1 MQITQYPEGELLEL
15 RLHGRIDAG
24 WGEHLSTTIEKA
36 VRAGSHRIALNC
48 SEVNY
53 ISSLGIGVIVSQ
65 YNMLKSVNGSLVVT
79 QPSKF
84 MRHILTTVGLAGT
97 LIDDAVEVTPVA
109 PDAAHRETRGSAVYE
124 LYPQTV
130 ETPLSCTLIGD
141 PAKLTT
147 TGFSALDCHS
157 LPFPSGSFG
166 FGLGAFGAGFVDC
179 ETRFGEFLAVDGCAV
194 VQPTNEPHAVP
205 DYIVQERDLIPHV
218 EALYALTG
226 AGDFSTMVRF
236 DALADGPGTLGLSEL
251 ITTLVDLASDSTI
264 AFVVLAE
271 TACIVGA
278 NLLKS
283 PALGPIDSG
292 IPNVRD
298 WLSFTTE
305 RISDKSLALLVG
317 VAGRNGL
324 SDATAFVRPLRS
336 NSPVRAHVHA
346 AVFNYRPIQR
356 GELPFSGTVSRIIAA
371 SSPKYL
377 LHLMADSRP
386 YEGVGETD
394 LARGACW
401 MGTLNSFARG

>member
-1 MQITQYPEGELLEL
+1 MQITQHPEGELLEL

-97 LIDDAVEVTPVA
+97 LIDDAVEVTSVA
-109 PDAAHRETRGSAVYE
+109 PAAIHRKTLGGAVYE
-124 LYPQTV
+124 LYPQGV

-147 TGFSALDCHS
+147 TGFNVSDYHS
-157 LPFPSGSFG
+157 VPFPAGRFG
-166 FGLGAFGAGFVDC
+166 FGLGAFGTSFVDC
-179 ETRFGEFLAVDGCAV
+179 ESRFGEFLAVDGCAV

-205 DYIVQERDLIPHV
+205 DYIIQERDLVPHV
-218 EALYALTG
+218 ETLYALTG
-226 AGDFSTMVRF
+226 SGNFSTMVRF
-236 DALADGPGTLGLSEL
+236 DALADGPGTIGLSEL
-251 ITTLVDLASDSTI
+251 ITTIVDLSSSSTI
-264 AFVVLAE
+264 AFVILAE

-278 NLLKS
+278 SLLKS
-283 PALGPIDSG
+283 PALGPVDHG
-292 IPNVRD
+292 IPGVRD

-305 RISDKSLALLVG
+305 RISDKSLALLLG
-317 VAGRNGL
+317 VAGRDVPGE
-324 SDATAFVRPLRS
+324 AAAFVRPLQPG
-336 NSPVRAHVHA
+336 SPVRAHVHA

-356 GELPFSGTVSRIIAA
+356 GELEFAGAISKIIAT
-371 SSPKYL
+371 SNPKCL

-401 MGTLNSFARG
+401 LGALNTFERR